1 MKATL
6 SLKKSSDFQIVL
18 KKGTW
23 SSGKVLSIYV
33 MKNSKNANLLG
44 IAVGKKG
51 LNSVQRNRI
60 KRLIRESYRNIES
73 NLKLGYN
80 IVVLWKS
87 KNSFDDATYDNIEKD
102 LRNGL
107 KKANI
112 VE

>member
-1 MKATL
+1 MYLTEFVFAERNFCREKGVWMKKTL

-23 SSGKVLSIYV
+23 SGGKVLSIYI
-33 MKNSKNANLLG
+33 MQNKKNTNLLG

-73 NLKLGYN
+73 
-80 IVVLWKS
+80 
-87 KNSFDDATYDNIEKD
+87 
-102 LRNGL
+102 
-107 KKANI
+107 
-112 VE
+112 